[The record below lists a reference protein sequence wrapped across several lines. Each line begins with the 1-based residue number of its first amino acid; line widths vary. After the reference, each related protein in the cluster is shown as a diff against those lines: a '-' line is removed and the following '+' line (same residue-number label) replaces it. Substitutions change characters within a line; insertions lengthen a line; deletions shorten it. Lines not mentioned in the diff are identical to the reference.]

1 MVFARAP
8 VAGHAKTRLIPALG
22 PEGAAHFQAALV
34 SDTLRKVARL
44 SRRIQPY
51 LFVAGEDA
59 QHGSQ
64 AEPNLRKRSLVRG
77 GREFKLIDQQGSG
90 LGERLEKAFRA
101 LFRIHPSVV
110 VIGTDSPLLPP
121 FVLGQAVRELNACES
136 VLGPCPDGGFYLV
149 GLRRLRDPEGLPA
162 VFRRVRW
169 SSPFAFSDTLRNV
182 LRLGLSCSVLEAYA
196 DTDIPSDLQRL
207 KASLEHDKR
216 SRRLAPA
223 TWKFLSTNSRPL

>member
-22 PEGAAHFQAALV
+22 PEGAAYFQAALV

-59 QHGSQ
+59 RHGGQ
-64 AEPNLRKRSLVRG
+64 VEPNLLKRSVVRAG
-77 GREFKLIDQQGSG
+77 GREFKIIYQQGSG
-90 LGERLEKAFRA
+90 LGERLENAFRV
-101 LFRIHPSVV
+101 LFRLHPSVV

-121 FVLGQAVRELNACES
+121 FVLGAAVRELNACES
-136 VLGPCPDGGFYLV
+136 VLGPCPDGGFYLL
-149 GLRRLRDPEGLPA
+149 GLRRLRGPAGLPG

-169 SSPFAFSDTLRNV
+169 SSAFAFSDTLRNV

-196 DTDIPSDLQRL
+196 DADLPADLRRL
-207 KASLEHDKR
+207 KASLEHNER

-223 TWKFLSTNSRPL
+223 TWKFLSTNSIT